1 MVLFKA
7 IVEAIWIQKL
17 FYELGFYHI
26 TPTTIT
32 LVIKMPSLS

>member
-1 MVLFKA
+1 MVLAKT
-7 IVEAIWIQKL
+7 IIEATWIQKL

-32 LVIKMPSLS
+32 LVIKMPLLS